1 MFIIRVWNAVFRLL
15 VSAVLIKYNGR
26 YGVKPIDVE
35 LNVQIALQRF
45 GRVLDSLSAVNHS
58 HQSTCSETVRLASFE
73 HISQAVSTK
82 KEGSIFSDKAVC

>member
-1 MFIIRVWNAVFRLL
+1 MSV
-15 VSAVLIKYNGR
+15 VLIKYNGR

-58 HQSTCSETVRLASFE
+58 HQSTCSGTVRLASFV

-82 KEGSIFSDKAVC
+82 EAGQYSRTKRFDRRVVINWQ